1 MNFLRLL
8 MEKWNNIYSAF
19 NPIAFNLFG
28 ISVHWYG
35 IMYVLALLVALG
47 VAKWI
52 AKKDSYP
59 ISSALLESYF
69 LWVEIG
75 VILGARLGY
84 IIFYDPFSAYYL
96 THPWQIFN
104 PLDKD
109 GNFVGIRGMSYH
121 GAVIG
126 FLIASLIF
134 ARIKKVNFWLFMD
147 LAGLS
152 IPLGYVFGR
161 IGNFLNQELIGRET
175 SSALGIYVDGILR
188 HPSQLY
194 EAFLE
199 GIIVFAILFLW
210 RKKARF
216 IGQIG
221 ILYGVLYSLMRFVA
235 EFFREPD
242 SQLGFVAF
250 NWLTQGQFLS
260 LIIGIF
266 CFALLFK
273 PKEKNG

>member
-8 MEKWNNIYSAF
+8 MEKWNNIYSTF
-19 NPIAFNLFG
+19 DPVAFNLFG

-59 ISSALLESYF
+59 ISNALLESYF

-84 IIFYDPFSAYYL
+84 IIFYDPFTTYYL

-134 ARIKKVNFWLFMD
+134 ARVKKINFWLFMD

-175 SSALGIYVDGILR
+175 SSALGIYVNGILR

-199 GIIVFAILFLW
+199 GIVVFVILFLW
-210 RKKARF
+210 RKKAHF

-221 ILYGVLYSLMRFVA
+221 ILYGVLYSLMRFIA

-250 NWLTQGQFLS
+250 NWLTQGQLLS
-260 LIIGIF
+260 LIIGAL